1 MRSVLLLLLF
11 CPLLAQAQVVAGGEV
26 PCGQRQVKGNAG
38 ELPSSAL
45 FYSGVIVWAD
55 AGQVKYASQNG
66 CMDFEKGISMQA
78 DAVFELASVSKQFT
92 AMIIMM
98 LQEKGLLKYDDLVS
112 RYLPIPYKD
121 ITIRHL
127 LTHTSGLP
135 DYQAIMDAHWDKSK
149 VAGNPEI
156 LRYLRKYAPPALF
169 APGEKYEYSNT
180 GYVLLASI
188 AEKVTNKDFIALCR
202 KWIFLPLG
210 MNDTDIRTPAEKQL
224 LSRMTR
230 GHIYIPSHGRY
241 MPADSFASSNYTIW
255 LGRRKGPGRISS
267 TATDLLAWDQA
278 LYTDRLVSASTLHE
292 AFSPMQLNDG
302 TFSNYGFGWDLA
314 HDSIAGRIVSHN
326 GDNPGYKTII
336 VRFIDRKQT
345 LILLCNNA
353 SMQFDTILQ
362 AMQERIINDVI
373 RTRQY

>member
-11 CPLLAQAQVVAGGEV
+11 YPLLAQAQVVAGGEV

-38 ELPSSAL
+38 ELPNPAL

-112 RYLPIPYKD
+112 RYLRIPYKD

-188 AEKVTNKDFIALCR
+188 AEKVTNKDFITLCR
-202 KWIFLPLG
+202 EWIFLPLG

-230 GHIYIPSHGRY
+230 GHIYVPSRGGY
-241 MPADSFASSNYTIW
+241 MPAD
-255 LGRRKGPGRISS
+255 S

-278 LYTDRLVSASTLHE
+278 LYTDRLVSAATLRE
-292 AFSPMQLNDG
+292 AFSPMQLNGG
-302 TFSNYGFGWDLA
+302 TFSNYGFGWDLTQ
-314 HDSIAGRIVSHN
+314 DSIAGRIVSHN

-362 AMQERIINDVI
+362 TMQERIIKDVI
-373 RTRQY
+373 RSRQY

>member
-11 CPLLAQAQVVAGGEV
+11 CPLLAQAQVVAGGKV

-38 ELPSSAL
+38 ELPNPAL

-55 AGQVKYASQNG
+55 AGQVKHASQNG
-66 CMDFEKGISMQA
+66 CMDFEKAISMQA

-112 RYLPIPYKD
+112 RYLRIPYKD

-156 LRYLRKYAPPALF
+156 LRYLRKYAPPVLF

-202 KWIFLPLG
+202 EWIFLPLG

-230 GHIYIPSHGRY
+230 GHIYVPSRGGY

-278 LYTDRLVSASTLHE
+278 LYTDRLVSAATLGE

-302 TFSNYGFGWDLA
+302 TFSNYGFGWDLTQ
-314 HDSIAGRIVSHN
+314 DSIAGRIVSHN

-362 AMQERIINDVI
+362 TMQERIIKNVI
-373 RTRQY
+373 RSRQY